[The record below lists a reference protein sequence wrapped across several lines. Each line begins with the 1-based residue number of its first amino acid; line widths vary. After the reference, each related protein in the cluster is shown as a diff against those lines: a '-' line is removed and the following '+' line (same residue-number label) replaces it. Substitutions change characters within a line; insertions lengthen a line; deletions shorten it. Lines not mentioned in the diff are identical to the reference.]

1 MNRFL
6 IIIILFNLNNL
17 FAQSNEGEIEDAQ
30 ILIEKNSSIILPKVD
45 KSIKKIDLEN
55 INIEKK
61 IFEFENIIFKPIK
74 SNKKIDKILRDE
86 TSYDLERDIFIDL
99 KLGNYSTFIVNTN
112 PYYKSGNKFALYSD
126 IFVKLNSK
134 GSKLSNVSGEEINDI
149 NLYADY
155 KYNVN
160 SRLSSHLNFSSYSNG
175 YYGFINDENI
185 ILTDDLINNLRF
197 SNNSFKY
204 KFDWENIGKQSN
216 SNINYSGK
224 IFQNSFHNESQHIIS
239 SNVSIPLSNT
249 LVSFIPKF
257 DFYELDQRNS
267 QNNISKNK
275 LSFTQIDLPF
285 IFDFTFS
292 NLNIRINTSY
302 QFLSRNFKNTSN
314 KSSFSPGIKFKYYN
328 KNLTLNLSASRGY
341 NYSQYSSEIHLMPFI
356 YEKNIINQFDFN
368 KELYRIKSGVDI
380 NLFNN
385 STLSLGFE
393 SLKLEGNLD
402 YTLYLGESLPSD
414 IKVPMYLYTLERDND
429 TQVVNYISLS
439 LNSKFSE
446 KLESNINF
454 LNTIFDENQVFQ
466 PLYKIDI
473 SNTYSSSNFSLTLGG
488 NFELDTYG
496 LNYKNELFEL
506 KSFVDVYFDSSYEIS
521 KNVNL
526 NITINNILNRYN
538 ERFYMYPELGLNF
551 VGGIKWVF

>member
-99 KLGNYSTFIVNTN
+99 KLGNYSTFILNTN

>member
-99 KLGNYSTFIVNTN
+99 KLGNYSTFILNTN

-155 KYNVN
+155 KYNIN

-224 IFQNSFHNESQHIIS
+224 IFQNSFHNETQHIIS

-267 QNNISKNK
+267 QNIISKNK
-275 LSFTQIDLPF
+275 LSFTQVDLPF

-341 NYSQYSSEIHLMPFI
+341 YYSKYSNILNGMPFL
-356 YEKNIINQFDFN
+356 YDVNIINQFYLNREFYRVKFGLDVN
-368 KELYRIKSGVDI
+368 LYK
-380 NLFNN
+380 N
-385 STLSLGFE
+385 SYLSLSYE
-393 SLKLEGNLD
+393 SVKQQGSLD
-402 YTLYLGESLPSD
+402 YRPYIGENLPSD
-414 IKVPMYLYTLERDND
+414 IKVPMYLYTLKRNND
-429 TQVVNYISLS
+429 KEIINYLSLS
-439 LNSKFSE
+439 FNGSFTDNFKS
-446 KLESNINF
+446 SINY
-454 LNTIFDENQVFQ
+454 LHTIYENDDVFQ
-466 PLYKIDI
+466 PLYVFDI
-473 SNTYSSSNFSLTLGG
+473 VNTYYKNNISLSIGG
-488 NFELDTYG
+488 NFELENYG
-496 LNYKNELFEL
+496 MDFNSNLIKM
-506 KSFVDVYFDSSYEIS
+506 KSFIDIYFNSTYSLS
-521 KNVNL
+521 KNIELNL
-526 NITINNILNRYN
+526 NVNNILNRYN
-538 ERFYMYPELGLNF
+538 ERFFMYPELGINF

>member
-99 KLGNYSTFIVNTN
+99 KLGNYSTFILNTN

-155 KYNVN
+155 KYNIN

-224 IFQNSFHNESQHIIS
+224 IFQNSFHNETQHIIS
-239 SNVSIPLSNT
+239 SNVTIPLSNT

-267 QNNISKNK
+267 QNIISKNK
-275 LSFTQIDLPF
+275 LSFTQVDLPF

-341 NYSQYSSEIHLMPFI
+341 YYSKYSNILNGMPFL
-356 YEKNIINQFDFN
+356 YDVNIINQFYLNREFYRVKFGLDVN
-368 KELYRIKSGVDI
+368 LYK
-380 NLFNN
+380 N
-385 STLSLGFE
+385 SYLSLSYE
-393 SLKLEGNLD
+393 SVKQQGSLD
-402 YTLYLGESLPSD
+402 YRPYIGENLPSD
-414 IKVPMYLYTLERDND
+414 IKVPMYLYTLKRNND
-429 TQVVNYISLS
+429 KEIINYLSLS
-439 LNSKFSE
+439 FNGSFTDNFKS
-446 KLESNINF
+446 SINY
-454 LNTIFDENQVFQ
+454 LYTIYENDDVFQ
-466 PLYKIDI
+466 PLYVFDI
-473 SNTYSSSNFSLTLGG
+473 VNTYYKNNISLSIGG
-488 NFELDTYG
+488 NFELENYG
-496 LNYKNELFEL
+496 MDFNSNLIKM
-506 KSFVDVYFDSSYEIS
+506 KSFIDIYFNSTYSLS
-521 KNVNL
+521 KNIELNL
-526 NITINNILNRYN
+526 NVNNILNRYN
-538 ERFYMYPELGLNF
+538 ERFFMYPELGINF

>member
-99 KLGNYSTFIVNTN
+99 KLGNYSTFILNTN

-224 IFQNSFHNESQHIIS
+224 IFQNSFHNETQHIIS

>member
-99 KLGNYSTFIVNTN
+99 KLGNYSTFILNTN

-155 KYNVN
+155 KYNIN

-224 IFQNSFHNESQHIIS
+224 IFQNSFHNETQHIIS

-267 QNNISKNK
+267 QNIISKNK
-275 LSFTQIDLPF
+275 LSFTQVDLPF

-341 NYSQYSSEIHLMPFI
+341 YYSKYSNILNGMPFL
-356 YEKNIINQFDFN
+356 YDVNIINQFYLNREF
-368 KELYRIKSGVDI
+368 YRVKFGLDV
-380 NLFNN
+380 NLFKN
-385 STLSLGFE
+385 SYLSLSYE
-393 SLKLEGNLD
+393 SVKQQGSLD
-402 YTLYLGESLPSD
+402 YRPYIGENLPSD
-414 IKVPMYLYTLERDND
+414 IKVPMYLYTLKRNND
-429 TQVVNYISLS
+429 KEIINYLSLS
-439 LNSKFSE
+439 FNGSFTDNFKS
-446 KLESNINF
+446 SINY
-454 LNTIFDENQVFQ
+454 LYTIYENDDVFQ
-466 PLYKIDI
+466 PLYVFDI
-473 SNTYSSSNFSLTLGG
+473 VNTYYKNNISLSIGG
-488 NFELDTYG
+488 NFELENYG
-496 LNYKNELFEL
+496 MDFNSNLIKM
-506 KSFVDVYFDSSYEIS
+506 KSFIDIYFNSTYSLS
-521 KNVNL
+521 KNIELNL
-526 NITINNILNRYN
+526 NVNNILNRYN
-538 ERFYMYPELGLNF
+538 ERFFMYPELGINF

>member
-99 KLGNYSTFIVNTN
+99 KLGNYSTFILNTN

-224 IFQNSFHNESQHIIS
+224 IFQNSFHNETQHIIS

-292 NLNIRINTSY
+292 NVNIRINTSY

-356 YEKNIINQFDFN
+356 YEKDIINQFDFN

-496 LNYKNELFEL
+496 LNYKNELFKL

>member
-99 KLGNYSTFIVNTN
+99 KLGNYSTFILNTN

-185 ILTDDLINNLRF
+185 VLTDDLINNLRF

-224 IFQNSFHNESQHIIS
+224 IFQNSFHNETQHIIS

>member
-99 KLGNYSTFIVNTN
+99 KLGNYSTFILNTN

-155 KYNVN
+155 KYNIN

-224 IFQNSFHNESQHIIS
+224 IFQNSFHNETQHIIS
-239 SNVSIPLSNT
+239 SNVTIPLSNT

-267 QNNISKNK
+267 QNIISKNK
-275 LSFTQIDLPF
+275 LSFTQVDLPF

-341 NYSQYSSEIHLMPFI
+341 YYSKYSNILNGMPFI
-356 YEKNIINQFDFN
+356 YDVNIINQFYLNREF
-368 KELYRIKSGVDI
+368 YRVKFGLDV
-380 NLFNN
+380 NLFKN
-385 STLSLGFE
+385 SYLSLSYE
-393 SLKLEGNLD
+393 SVKQQGSLD
-402 YTLYLGESLPSD
+402 YRPYIGENLPSD
-414 IKVPMYLYTLERDND
+414 IKVPMYLYTLKRNND
-429 TQVVNYISLS
+429 KEIINYLSLS
-439 LNSKFSE
+439 FNGSFTDNFKS
-446 KLESNINF
+446 SINY
-454 LNTIFDENQVFQ
+454 LYTIYENDDVFQ
-466 PLYKIDI
+466 PLYVFDI
-473 SNTYSSSNFSLTLGG
+473 VNTYYKNNISLSIGG
-488 NFELDTYG
+488 NFELENYG
-496 LNYKNELFEL
+496 MDFNSNLIKM
-506 KSFVDVYFDSSYEIS
+506 KSFIDIYFNSTYSLS
-521 KNVNL
+521 KNIELNL
-526 NITINNILNRYN
+526 NVNNILNRYN
-538 ERFYMYPELGLNF
+538 ERFFMYPELGINF

>member
-99 KLGNYSTFIVNTN
+99 KLGNYSTFILNTN

-224 IFQNSFHNESQHIIS
+224 IFQNSFHNETQHIIS

-292 NLNIRINTSY
+292 NVNIRINTSY

>member
-99 KLGNYSTFIVNTN
+99 KLGNYSTFILNTN

-224 IFQNSFHNESQHIIS
+224 IFQNSFHNETQHIIS

-496 LNYKNELFEL
+496 LNYKNELFEM

>member
-224 IFQNSFHNESQHIIS
+224 IFQNSFHNETQHIIS

-506 KSFVDVYFDSSYEIS
+506 KSFVDLYFDSSYEIS

>member
-6 IIIILFNLNNL
+6 LIIILFNLNNL
-17 FAQSNEGEIEDAQ
+17 FAQSNEGEIEDAR
-30 ILIEKNSSIILPKVD
+30 ILIEKNSTITLPKVD

-55 INIEKK
+55 VNIDKK
-61 IFEFENIIFKPIK
+61 IFGFENIIFKPIK
-74 SNKKIDKILRDE
+74 SDKKIDKILRDD
-86 TSYDLERDIFIDL
+86 TSYDFERDIFIDL
-99 KLGNYSTFIVNTN
+99 KAGNYSTFILNTN
-112 PYYKSGNKFALYSD
+112 PYFNIGNKFALYSD
-126 IFVKLNSK
+126 IFIKLNSK
-134 GSKLSNVSGEEINDI
+134 GSKLSGVSGEDINDI

-155 KYNVN
+155 KYSVN
-160 SRLSSHLNFSSYSNG
+160 SRLSSYLNFSSYSNG

-185 ILTDDLINNLRF
+185 ILTDDIISDLRF

-204 KFDWENIGKQSN
+204 KFDWENIGNQSN

-224 IFQNSFHNESQHIIS
+224 IFQNSFHNEFQHTIN
-239 SNVSIPLSNT
+239 SNLTVPLSNT
-249 LVSFIPKF
+249 LVSFMPKF
-257 DFYELDQRNS
+257 DFYELDQK
-267 QNNISKNK
+267 NNLNMVSKNK
-275 LSFTQIDLPF
+275 LSFTQLDLPL
-285 IFDFTFS
+285 IFDFTFT

-302 QFLSRNFKNTSN
+302 QFLSRNFKNKSN

-341 NYSQYSSEIHLMPFI
+341 NYNQYSSEIHRMPFI

-380 NLFNN
+380 NIFNN

-414 IKVPMYLYTLERDND
+414 IKIPMYLYTIERDNN
-429 TQVVNYISLS
+429 TQIINYISLS
-439 LNSKFSE
+439 FNSRLSE
-446 KLESNINF
+446 NFESNINF

-466 PLYKIDI
+466 PLYIIDI
-473 SNTYSSSNFSLTLGG
+473 SNSYSSNNFSLTLGG
-488 NFELDTYG
+488 NFELESYG
-496 LNYKNELFEL
+496 LNYKNELFEM
-506 KSFVDVYFDSSYEIS
+506 KSFIDIYFDSSYEIS
-521 KNVNL
+521 KNLNL
-526 NITINNILNRYN
+526 NLSISNILNRYN
-538 ERFYMYPELGLNF
+538 ERFYMYPELGINF